1 MIRVLVVSS
10 LGIAAL
16 VLQSVI
22 GYQLVGRQSFL
33 DLPLVV
39 VVSGA
44 IFVGPTVGL
53 LAGTLVGLSQ
63 DALSGGVLGV
73 AGMAKTL
80 VGFVAG
86 VMATQF
92 IVSSLLP
99 RFVVFVSMTWVHGV
113 CFLGVYAMIEQAGV
127 GSPWRLLLLQS
138 LVNGGV
144 GVIATGLVERGPDVW
159 RRRRGHQR
167 HARMERSRFSR

>member
-1 MIRVLVVSS
+1 MSRVLVVTG

-16 VLQSVI
+16 VLQSVV
-22 GYQLVGRQSFL
+22 GYQLTGRQSFV

-44 IFVGPTVGL
+44 IFAGPTVGL
-53 LAGTLVGLSQ
+53 MSGTLVGLSQ

-73 AGMAKTL
+73 AGLAKTL
-80 VGFVAG
+80 VGFIAG
-86 VMATQF
+86 VAATQF

-99 RFVVFVSMTWVHGV
+99 RFVVFMAMTWVHGV
-113 CFLGVYAMIEQAGV
+113 CFLGVYAMIGQAGL
-127 GSPWRLLLLQS
+127 GSPWRLLLVQS
-138 LVNGGV
+138 LVNAVV
-144 GVIATGLVERGPDVW
+144 GVIATRLFERGPDMW
-159 RRRRGHQR
+159 RRRRRHQR